1 MSCRNPFGKTGVLYA
16 ATLLCLATGSAAA
29 QGPAPDF
36 GVESASDEVR
46 QMAGWV
52 VASADSQKM
61 PFIIVDKKNAKVF
74 LFESNGQLHGAS
86 AALLGL
92 GQGDDT
98 VPGIGERKLSSI
110 KPEERTTPSGRFVAS
125 LGTNLQGKEIVWID
139 YAAAISMH
147 RVVTSNASERRAQ
160 RLASPSVLDN
170 RISYGCINV
179 PAPFFDAMLLPAFK
193 KSSGVVYVLPE
204 RKPVSTLIAAF
215 EKRRRGMRDAA
226 LP

>member
-74 LFESNGQLHGAS
+74 LFESSGQLHGAS

-204 RKPVSTLIAAF
+204 RKTVSALIAAF

>member
-16 ATLLCLATGSAAA
+16 ATLLCLATGIAAA

-74 LFESNGQLHGAS
+74 LFESSGQLHGAS
-86 AALLGL
+86 AALLGQ

-204 RKPVSTLIAAF
+204 RKPVSALIAAF